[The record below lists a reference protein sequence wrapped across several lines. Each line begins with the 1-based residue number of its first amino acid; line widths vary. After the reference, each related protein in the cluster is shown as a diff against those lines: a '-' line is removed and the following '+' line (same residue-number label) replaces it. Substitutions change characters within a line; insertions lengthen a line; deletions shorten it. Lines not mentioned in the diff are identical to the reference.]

1 MQPRE
6 GQYSDDCTATHS
18 SVTMAFRIL
27 TLKGLSSC
35 LLTQIYSQQQLEVY
49 RQVNMVNMTC

>member
-1 MQPRE
+1 MIE
-6 GQYSDDCTATHS
+6 LLHNS

-49 RQVNMVNMTC
+49 RHVNMVKTTC